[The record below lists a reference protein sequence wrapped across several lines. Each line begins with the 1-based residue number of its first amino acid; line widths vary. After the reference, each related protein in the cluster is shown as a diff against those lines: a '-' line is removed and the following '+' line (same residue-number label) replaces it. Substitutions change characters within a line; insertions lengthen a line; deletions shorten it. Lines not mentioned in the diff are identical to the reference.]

1 MKRILVLGL
10 FLCGM
15 NLIAFSQGGDY
26 YLKQAESYQRE
37 AKYYFDQA
45 ERHERDAEYYSNQ
58 AQKYLKDAEYYA
70 QKGDLSRIATS
81 QK

>member
-37 AKYYFDQA
+37 AKYYFDRLNA
-45 ERHERDAEYYSNQ
+45 MNEMLNIIVIMHRN
-58 AQKYLKDAEYYA
+58 
-70 QKGDLSRIATS
+70 I
-81 QK
+81 

>member
-26 YLKQAESYQRE
+26 YLKQAKSYQRE
-37 AKYYFDQA
+37 AKYYFDRLNA
-45 ERHERDAEYYSNQ
+45 MNEMLNIIVIRHRN
-58 AQKYLKDAEYYA
+58 
-70 QKGDLSRIATS
+70 I
-81 QK
+81 

>member
-37 AKYYFDQA
+37 AMYYFDRLNA
-45 ERHERDAEYYSNQ
+45 MNEMLNITVIRHRN
-58 AQKYLKDAEYYA
+58 
-70 QKGDLSRIATS
+70 I
-81 QK
+81 